1 MGRPKKNDP
10 KLLVQ
15 MVVEYFENEAN
26 GDASQLRLTNIAAYA
41 RSKGY
46 TAQAYDFRRDTQVQ
60 KKLEELRKDNE
71 NAQADKVIAAYKS
84 LDIEEMIRHCRNLE
98 ELKKCIRELDGYW
111 KSLYNTVT
119 SLEKENDQL
128 KKLPKTD
135 SKIAKMEAEQS
146 RLAEE
151 NHELS
156 ALKRCME
163 DENAYLKRILKK
175 YLYPT
180 VAEELLRQE
189 NLPVPENKILKP
201 EAFYELIEGKQPCP
215 FAGRQVDE
223 RKKLTKQEQLLAQME
238 AQVDRS

>member
-26 GDASQLRLTNIAAYA
+26 GDASQLRLTSIAAYA
-41 RSKGY
+41 KSKGY

-60 KKLEELRKDNE
+60 KKLKELRKDNE
-71 NAQADKVIAAYKS
+71 SAQADKAIAAYKS

-111 KSLYNTVT
+111 KSLYDAVI
-119 SLEKENDQL
+119 SLEKENDRL
-128 KKLPKTD
+128 KRLPKTD
-135 SKIAKMEAEQS
+135 NKIALMEAEQS
-146 RLAEE
+146 RLTGK

-156 ALKRCME
+156 ALNRHMA
-163 DENAYLKRILKK
+163 DENAYLKRVLKK

-201 EAFYELIEGKQPCP
+201 EAFCGLVEGKQPCP
-215 FAGRQVDE
+215 FEGRQVDE
-223 RKKLTKQEQLLAQME
+223 RKKPTRQEQLLEQME
-238 AQVDRS
+238 AQVDRP

>member
-15 MVVEYFENEAN
+15 MMVEYFENEAN
-26 GDASQLRLTNIAAYA
+26 GDVAQLQYTSIAAYA
-41 RSKGY
+41 KRKGC
-46 TAQAYDFRRDTQVQ
+46 TVQAYDFRRDEQVQ
-60 KKLEELRKDNE
+60 KKLEELKHNRESAVAEK
-71 NAQADKVIAAYKS
+71 AVAAYKS

-111 KSLYNTVT
+111 RSLYDTVMP
-119 SLEKENDQL
+119 LEKENERL
-128 KKLPKTD
+128 KKAAETGSKT
-135 SKIAKMEAEQS
+135 AQLEAEQS
-146 RLAEE
+146 RLAVM

-156 ALKRCME
+156 ALNRHMA

-175 YLYPT
+175 YLYPA

-189 NLPVPENKILKP
+189 NLPMPENKTLKP
-201 EAFYELIEGKQPCP
+201 EAFRNLTEEKQPRA
-215 FAGRQVDE
+215 FEGRQMDE
-223 RKKLTKQEQLLAQME
+223 TKKLTRQEQLLEQMK